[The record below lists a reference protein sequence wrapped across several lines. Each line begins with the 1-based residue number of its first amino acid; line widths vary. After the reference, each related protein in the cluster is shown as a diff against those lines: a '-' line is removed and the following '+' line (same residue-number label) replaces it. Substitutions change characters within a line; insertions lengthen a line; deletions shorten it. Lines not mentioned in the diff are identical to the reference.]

1 MGGDETTRS
10 LHTSWKCWCRS
21 SSSSSSLV
29 VEEHHKHQRR
39 QFHHLPVSHHTVD
52 PLMNRHYIYWN
63 QIFKAIFHWDERN
76 VAVGCRDAPPFF
88 LRRIKP
94 EKNVSKEYDR
104 APLLRHPLLLKDR
117 KDHYLLL
124 QRNRKEEK
132 RKPFSWSTVISVPS
146 SEHWRPITDLVWR
159 STASSEDMAEPAEA

>member
-132 RKPFSWSTVISVPS
+132 RKPFSWSTVISVR
-146 SEHWRPITDLVWR
+146 RPNIGDFLVWR
-159 STASSEDMAEPAEA
+159 DRRHLVEDMTGACSNS